1 MFRDRRRDV
10 RQNSR
15 PLSWAFCA
23 VNVVTEL
30 ITSSSLKSVLSM
42 SSRPASIFEK
52 SRMSL
57 ITASSD
63 VPALWT
69 LLT

>member
-1 MFRDRRRDV
+1 MRQELEPFFVRLLRGESRDGTDD
-10 RQNSR
+10 
-15 PLSWAFCA
+15 FI
-23 VNVVTEL
+23 E
-30 ITSSSLKSVLSM
+30 LKSVVSR
-42 SSRPASIFEK
+42 SSLPASIFEK

-57 ITASSD
+57 MIASSE